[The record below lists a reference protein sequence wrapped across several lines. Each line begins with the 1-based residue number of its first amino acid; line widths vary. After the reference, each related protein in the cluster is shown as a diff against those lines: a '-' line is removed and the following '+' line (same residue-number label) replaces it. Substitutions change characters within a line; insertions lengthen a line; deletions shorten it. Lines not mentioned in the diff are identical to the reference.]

1 MLKGKFK
8 RHGLANKLTP
18 MRIQLE
24 KFLLDHSDGR
34 LKSKSDHEILKGSFV
49 LIKGTIA
56 QIDDIL
62 C

>member
-1 MLKGKFK
+1 MLKHKSK

-18 MRIQLE
+18 LRIRLE

-34 LKSKSDHEILKGSFV
+34 LKNKSEHEMLKEAIA
-49 LIKGTIA
+49 LIKGSIA

-62 C
+62 E

>member
-1 MLKGKFK
+1 MLKDEAK

-18 MRIQLE
+18 LRIRLE
-24 KFLLDHSDGR
+24 KFLLDYSDGR
-34 LKSKSDHEILKGSFV
+34 MKNKSDHETLKEAIG
-49 LIKGTIA
+49 LIKETIA